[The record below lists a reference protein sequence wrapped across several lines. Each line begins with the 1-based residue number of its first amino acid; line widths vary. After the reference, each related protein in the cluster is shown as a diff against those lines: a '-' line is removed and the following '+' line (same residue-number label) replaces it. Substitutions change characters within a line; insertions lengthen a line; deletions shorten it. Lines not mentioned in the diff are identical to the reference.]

1 MHDLLFCSCFF
12 LFVWYSPIKSVV
24 LFVFFL
30 YIFLVGD
37 ENMGAHIAV
46 VCLLFFS
53 LVVVLHGVLWSKTRK
68 QIFLTQLI

>member
-1 MHDLLFCSCFF
+1 MVLTNKISRFVCF
-12 LFVWYSPIKSVV
+12 
-24 LFVFFL
+24 FFL

-53 LVVVLHGVLWSKTRK
+53 LVVVLHGVLWPKTRK
-68 QIFLTQLI
+68 KNIFNATDLSSLKISFLLQ